1 MVIERDSDDKR
12 KAIIMPYHSEELRW
26 EEADHKLHSVRDEI
40 ISDPWLDTDTEDE
53 SRTAN
58 NSFERAQTFPTS
70 CIEDRSPEV
79 SSDEEKI
86 HDEGDGDDDD
96 GEVDENFAPKL
107 DDFPNDEFANP
118 EENFYSVDPDAEALD
133 SAEDMDLPEFD
144 EEARQIP
151 WDILPSDV
159 DLNLQ
164 RAERKASE
172 ISNMLIVG
180 SPQEQ
185 NMAINYLTGI
195 FIALPHGAT
204 FQAFADM
211 AAKTISFVEL
221 KTIIELRFVW
231 MERQDWWLRRR
242 GLAVT
247 TLRHGQNALSWK
259 LAQRICQARWEFPPD
274 EMIDES
280 WKEEWL
286 YLEWDAEGYWNFLSF
301 IEEKMKHTEAETLHE
316 GLQEHALYN
325 REVESTDTPNWRRQ
339 YPNYLDACSG
349 SSFI

>member
-1 MVIERDSDDKR
+1 MVIERDSDDKK
-12 KAIIMPYHSEELRW
+12 KAIIIPYHSEELRW
-26 EEADHKLHSVRDEI
+26 EETDHKLHSARDEI
-40 ISDPWLDTDTEDE
+40 APDPWLDTDTEHE
-53 SRTAN
+53 SGTVN
-58 NSFERAQTFPTS
+58 NSFERAQAFPKS
-70 CIEDRSPEV
+70 CAEDLPPEV
-79 SSDEEKI
+79 RSDKEKI
-86 HDEGDGDDDD
+86 PDDDDDDDD

-107 DDFPNDEFANP
+107 DDFPSDEFANP
-118 EENFYSVDPDAEALD
+118 EENFYSFESVAEASD

-151 WDILPSDV
+151 WDILPSDI

-172 ISNMLIVG
+172 ISNMLMVR

-195 FIALPHGAT
+195 FLALPHGAT
-204 FQAFADM
+204 FKAFADM
-211 AAKTISFVEL
+211 AAKTLSFAEL

-247 TLRHGQNALSWK
+247 TLRQGQNALSWK

-316 GLQEHALYN
+316 GLQEQALYS
-325 REVESTDTPNWRRQ
+325 REVESTDAPNWRRQ

-349 SSFI
+349 SFFI